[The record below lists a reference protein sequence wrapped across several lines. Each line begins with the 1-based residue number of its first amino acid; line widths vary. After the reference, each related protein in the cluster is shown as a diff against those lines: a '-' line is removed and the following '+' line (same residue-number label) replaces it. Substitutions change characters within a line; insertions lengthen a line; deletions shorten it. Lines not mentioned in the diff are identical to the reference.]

1 VRLIIP
7 ALYLVSWLLALP
19 AAAQEYPN
27 KPIRLLVGYSPGG
40 SVDASA
46 RLIAERLGPMLGQ
59 TVVVENKPGATGN
72 IAADMLARSAPD
84 GYTIYMATSINAVS
98 VSLFKTLGYHP
109 VRDFASISKV
119 VSVPNVLV
127 VHPKV
132 PAKNVQE
139 FVAYAKA
146 NPGKLSAA
154 TTGPGSSPHLCVAL
168 LSSLTGIK
176 IVDVPYKGG
185 SQVMPDLLSGQ
196 VDLSFSNPTSVIQ
209 HAEKG
214 GLRILAVTTATRFS
228 QMPNT
233 PTMIESG
240 YPEFDLSGWYGLA
253 APAGTPKAIV
263 DKLNAAVT
271 RILKQPDVVN
281 ALVVQGLEAMPSTPA
296 EMADTFSTDIVKYA
310 KLLKDSGVEPQ

>member
-1 VRLIIP
+1 MRHLFA
-7 ALYLVSWLLALP
+7 ALGLLGALLAAP
-19 AAAQEYPN
+19 ASAQDYPS

-59 TVVVENKPGATGN
+59 TVVVDNKPGATGN

-98 VSLFKTLGYHP
+98 VSLFKSLNYHP

-119 VSVPNVLV
+119 VSVPNVLAV
-127 VHPKV
+127 NPKV

-139 FVAYAKA
+139 LVAYAKA
-146 NPGKLSAA
+146 NPGKLTAA

-176 IVDVPYKGG
+176 VVDVPYKGG

-209 HAEKG
+209 HGERG
-214 GLRILAVTTATRFS
+214 TLRILAVTTATRFS

-240 YPEFDLSGWYGLA
+240 FPDFDLSGWYGLA
-253 APAGTPKAIV
+253 APAGTPKAII

-271 RILKQPDVVN
+271 RILRQPDVVK
-281 ALVVQGLEAMPSTPA
+281 ALLVQGLEATPSTPA
-296 EMADTFSTDIVKYA
+296 EMSDTFATDIGKYA